1 MKAFEIIL
9 LISAFILFYSYI
21 GYGMVIWIMS
31 RLKHGRR
38 LSELASEDLPEITH
52 VIAAFNEEDVI
63 EDKINNCYMIDYPY
77 HKIKTIIVAD
87 GSSDQT
93 IEIIKKHPRIQ
104 LYYSPERKG
113 KLHAV
118 DRVMK
123 DVTSPITVFSDAN
136 AMINPTG
143 FRDMMKHFQS
153 NRVGAVAGEKVV
165 INEDKEDAAGAGEGI
180 YWRYESALKQFDYNV
195 HSVVGAAG
203 ELFAIR
209 THLFETPSPDTLIE
223 DFVITLNVARQGYKV
238 AYESKAQAKEYAS
251 ASVQE
256 EMKRKVRISA
266 GGLQAV
272 WRLRTLL
279 NPFKHGILTFQYVS
293 HRVLRWTLAPLSI
306 LLFFVST
313 IFLAKDGILAYQILL
328 ALQVLF
334 YLTALAGYYA
344 ETYKIHFKAF
354 FIPFYFMVMN
364 VSVYLGLAKLV
375 SGDYQVTWDKAKR
388 R

>member
-1 MKAFEIIL
+1 MKTFEIIL
-9 LISAFILFYSYI
+9 IASALVLFYSYV
-21 GYGMVIWIMS
+21 GYGLVIWLMAKMKQN
-31 RLKHGRR
+31 RNLPQLR
-38 LSELASEDLPEITH
+38 AEDLPEITH
-52 VIAAFNEEDVI
+52 VIAAYNEEDVI
-63 EDKINNCYMIDYPY
+63 EEKINNCYMVDYPY

-87 GSSDQT
+87 GSNDRT
-93 IEIIKKHPRIQ
+93 VEIVKKHPRVT

-113 KLHAV
+113 KLNAV
-118 DRVMK
+118 HRVMRE
-123 DVTSPITVFSDAN
+123 VTSPITIFSDAN
-136 AMINPTG
+136 AMLTPNS
-143 FRDMMKHFQS
+143 FMDMVRHFQY
-153 NRVGAVAGEKVV
+153 NTVGAVAGEKIVL
-165 INEDKEDAAGAGEGI
+165 NEEKEDAAGAGEGI
-180 YWRYESALKQFDYNV
+180 YWKYESALKKLDYKV

-209 THLFETPSPDTLIE
+209 THLFETPEPDTLIE
-223 DFVITLNVARQGYKV
+223 DFIITLNVARQGYKV
-238 AYESKAQAKEYAS
+238 AYESMAQAKEYAS

-272 WRLRTLL
+272 WRLRSLL
-279 NPFKHGILTFQYVS
+279 NPMKHGMLTFQYVS

-306 LLFFVST
+306 ILFFISS
-313 IFLAKDGILAYQILL
+313 IFLAKNGVTFYQVLVV
-328 ALQVLF
+328 LQILF
-334 YLTALAGYYA
+334 YLTALVGYYA

-364 VSVYLGLAKLV
+364 VSVYLGLVKLV

>member
-9 LISAFILFYSYI
+9 LISAFILFYSYL
-21 GYGMVIWIMS
+21 GYGIVIWLMAK
-31 RLKHGRR
+31 LKGRKR
-38 LSELASEDLPEITH
+38 IPELAAEDLPEITH
-52 VIAAFNEEDVI
+52 VIAAYNEEDCI

-77 HKIKTIIVAD
+77 KKIKTVIVAD
-87 GSSDQT
+87 GSNDRT
-93 IEIIKKHPRIQ
+93 VDIIKSHPRVH
-104 LYYSPERKG
+104 LYYSPERRG
-113 KLHAV
+113 KLNAV

-123 DVTSPITVFSDAN
+123 EVDSPITIFSDAN
-136 AMINPTG
+136 AMINPG
-143 FRDMMKHFQS
+143 AFKDMVRHFQYNS
-153 NRVGAVAGEKVV
+153 VGAVAGEKVV
-165 INEDKEDAAGAGEGI
+165 LNEEKEDAAGAGEGI
-180 YWRYESALKQFDYNV
+180 YWKYESALKRFDYRV

-209 THLFETPSPDTLIE
+209 THLFETPERDTLIE

-251 ASVQE
+251 ASVNE
-256 EMKRKVRISA
+256 ELKRKVRISA

-272 WRLRTLL
+272 WRLRSLL
-279 NPFKHGILTFQYVS
+279 NPFKHGVLTFQYVS

-306 LLFFVST
+306 LAFFIAS
-313 IFLAKDGILAYQILL
+313 IFLAKTGVMAYQVLL

-334 YLTALAGYYA
+334 YLVALAGYYA

-354 FIPFYFMVMN
+354 FIPFYFMFMN

-375 SGDYQVTWDKAKR
+375 AGDYQVTWDKAKR